1 MADPLTWAIIA
12 AGGAG
17 TAATV
22 SAYSSYQ
29 QGKSQEAMGDYNAK
43 VAEAESK
50 RQEQIARL
58 EQRELIEE
66 KRRFVSRQVAV
77 YGKQGVQLKG
87 TPLRVMAQTAKT
99 FAREQQMAV
108 YNRQVAAAGYRSEA
122 NLYKFQGKA
131 AKRAGYLG
139 VGQSLIGGA
148 AQIGS
153 IGMQYK
159 LATA

>member
-1 MADPLTWAIIA
+1 MAVE
-12 AGGAG
+12 
-17 TAATV
+17 TALWV
-22 SAYSSYQ
+22 SAAIAGASAGYSAYTSHQ
-29 QGKSQEAMGDYNAK
+29 QGKSQEAAADYNAK
-43 VAEAESK
+43 VAAQEAT

-87 TPLRVMAQTAKT
+87 TPLRVMAGTART

-108 YNRQVAAAGYRSEA
+108 YNRQVSAAGYRSEA

-148 AQIGS
+148 SQVS
-153 IGMQYK
+153 QMYLQYK
-159 LATA
+159 MATA